1 MAAWPKARHTL
12 LVRPGYESLAPLF
25 PSNLRWRVT
34 PLNPFSQSPAEGRT
48 AFDELLADL
57 QKDPPDL
64 IVGATLNRTWLEVAL
79 AARLPKARSV
89 ALGTGRVD
97 PLFTTALAL
106 EFGATTADSLREQ
119 VEIDPTAREWENNL
133 RLVDRLLGHKVAR
146 TAPSLAVPAARQA
159 AADQWLAQHK
169 LPAGRW
175 VALFP
180 AGVANVK
187 IKAWSPAGFAETAAW
202 LQREHQLPVALLGHT
217 SEAAI
222 LEEVATGIARLG
234 QPKPPIWLGREGE
247 IDLLAAL
254 LRNARLYFGHDTG
267 AMHIAAALGRPI
279 AAIFGGGHW
288 PRFQPVAHQAVSV
301 IQPLPCFGCN
311 WDCHFGDAPCVKTLQ
326 VADAQ
331 AALSKLLA
339 AGDRPLEAVHEAHN
353 VPAGTLQL
361 IAAATP
367 RYRRLQQDRLD
378 RQYKIEELTHL
389 GREKDVEIADLKRA
403 ADERKR
409 EMEAIKAELEAECAQ
424 KDTEIGELK
433 GEADTKDAEIN
444 SLKAETNT
452 KDAEIASLKGEADTK
467 DTEIASLKA
476 EANTKDAE
484 IEQLKATCNEREA
497 LIFKLTDIVKDFQRQ
512 VAELNAALQ
521 QKEALLQE
529 KDTLFLQKDALLRQK
544 ETILQERGNAL
555 QHLES
560 SLGSTRT
567 ELDALQAKFAALPP
581 DAGQYA
587 QWLQERNGRIAELEH
602 GITDREREIRDL
614 RSSVDNLN
622 RGYGELEQVKRYG
635 KWLHEKEVVIQQ
647 LKRACDDREALIRQL
662 AAQAAGL
669 GRVHQAT
676 LAVTS
681 YFRQK
686 WWQPLKDWTFK
697 KVVDD
702 YWMQLGVLRHYE
714 PRPIQWDLRL
724 PNRGRL
730 SESRLPAIVIV
741 TPSYNQDKFLEST
754 ILSVLN
760 QNYPKLRYRVQDGG
774 SKDRSPE
781 IIQRYADRLAG
792 WYSGKDRGQSD
803 AIRRGFDELPGE
815 AEDIM
820 AWLNSDDF
828 IAPRVLRFV
837 AEYFVR
843 HPHVDVIYGHRII
856 IDDHDREVGRW
867 IMPPHDRASLEWIDY
882 VPQETLFFRRRI
894 WNQVG
899 GLDPTFQ
906 FALDWDLLARFQE
919 AGARIVRLPYFL
931 GCFRLHSEQKTSAH
945 IHTTGHEEMTRIRTR
960 IHGPHPDPTRIEHFA
975 RRSRFRAALHAR
987 LHELGVRF

>member
-1 MAAWPKARHTL
+1 MPVAPKNILYVRPDTFGDLVLFEPALRELMAAWPGARHTL
-12 LVRPGYESLAPLF
+12 LVRPGYDSLAPLF
-25 PSNLRWRVT
+25 PSNLRWRVR
-34 PLNPFSQSPAEGRT
+34 PLNPFSQSPAEGRA
-48 AFDELLADL
+48 AFDGLLADL
-57 QKDPPDL
+57 QKNPPDL

-119 VEIDPTAREWENNL
+119 VEIDPNAREWENNL
-133 RLVDRLLGHKVAR
+133 RLVDHLLGRKVAR

-169 LPAGRW
+169 LPANSW

-202 LQREHQLPVALLGHT
+202 LQREHQMPVALLGHV

-222 LEEVATGIARLG
+222 LEEVAAGIARLG
-234 QPKPPIWLGREGE
+234 QPKPPIWLGRDGE

-254 LRNARLYFGHDTG
+254 LRTARLYFGHDTG

-288 PRFQPVAHQAVSV
+288 PRFQPVARQAVSV

-331 AALSKLLA
+331 AALTKLLA
-339 AGDRPLEAVHEAHN
+339 AGDRPLEAVHEAN
-353 VPAGTLQL
+353 NIPAGTLQL

-403 ADERKR
+403 AEERKQ
-409 EMEAIKAELEAECAQ
+409 EMESIKAELEAECAQ

-433 GEADTKDAEIN
+433 AEADTKDTEIN
-444 SLKAETNT
+444 ALKAET
-452 KDAEIASLKGEADTK
+452 DTK

-476 EANTKDAE
+476 EADTKDTEIGSLKAEANTKDTE
-484 IEQLKATCNEREA
+484 IEQLKATCNERET

-512 VAELNAALQ
+512 VAELNATLQ
-521 QKEALLQE
+521 QREA
-529 KDTLFLQKDALLRQK
+529 ALA
-544 ETILQERGNAL
+544 TTAA
-555 QHLES
+555 
-560 SLGSTRT
+560 
-567 ELDALQAKFAALPP
+567 ELAALQARFAVLPP
-581 DAGQYA
+581 EAGQYA
-587 QWLQERNGRIAELEH
+587 QWLQDRNGRIAELEQ

-622 RGYGELEQVKRYG
+622 RGYCELEQIKRYG
-635 KWLHEKEVVIQQ
+635 KWLHEKEAVIQQ
-647 LKRACDDREALIRQL
+647 LKRACDEREALIRQL

-676 LAVTS
+676 LAVSS

-730 SESRLPAIVIV
+730 PEARLPAIVIV

-760 QNYPKLRYRVQDGG
+760 QNYPRLRYRVQDGG
-774 SKDRSPE
+774 SKDRSVE
-781 IIQRYADRLAG
+781 IVQRYADRLAG
-792 WYSGKDRGQSD
+792 WHSGKDRGQSD
-803 AIRRGFDELPGE
+803 AIRQGFDALPGDDN
-815 AEDIM
+815 DIM

-867 IMPPHDRASLEWIDY
+867 IMPPHDRRSLEWIDY

-894 WNQVG
+894 WNAVG

-906 FALDWDLLARFQE
+906 FALDWDLIARFQQ

-931 GCFRLHSEQKTSAH
+931 GCFRVHTEQKTSAH
-945 IHTTGHEEMTRIRTR
+945 IHTTGHEEMNRIRSR
-960 IHGPHPDPTRIEHFA
+960 IHGPHPDPTRIEHYA
-975 RRSRFRAALHAR
+975 RKSRFRAALHAR
-987 LHELGVRF
+987 LHGLGLRF